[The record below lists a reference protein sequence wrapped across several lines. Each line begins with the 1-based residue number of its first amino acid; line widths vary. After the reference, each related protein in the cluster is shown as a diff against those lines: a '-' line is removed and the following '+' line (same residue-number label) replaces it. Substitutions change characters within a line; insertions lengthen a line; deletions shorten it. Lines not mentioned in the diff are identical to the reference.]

1 MTFIKEPE
9 PSRIYQQSRAE
20 SPAPSCLSV
29 KSHDSMLNP
38 LNFSSEPK
46 PSRIYQQSR
55 AESPA
60 PSCLSVKS
68 HDSMLNPLNFSNEP
82 KPSSWRH
89 HGGLSEDVVSR
100 PRYFWIPPV
109 FKTQRPESP
118 TPSCLSMKS
127 HDSMLNPLNF
137 SNEPKPSK
145 DYQQS
150 RAESP
155 APSFLSMK
163 SDDSMLNPLN
173 FKKEPKPS
181 RPSMRNRWRQL
192 LYEKRLETFCVSV
205 VAEPNL

>member
-1 MTFIKEPE
+1 MSVCVEREERPPPSGPSETSHDSTLEPMTFIKEPE

-46 PSRIYQQSR
+46 PSSWRHHGGLSEDVMSR
-55 AESPA
+55 PRFFGIPSFFKTQRPESPA

-68 HDSMLNPLNFSNEP
+68 HDSMLDPLNFRKEL
-82 KPSSWRH
+82 KPSR
-89 HGGLSEDVVSR
+89 D
-100 PRYFWIPPV
+100 
-109 FKTQRPESP
+109 
-118 TPSCLSMKS
+118 C
-127 HDSMLNPLNF
+127 
-137 SNEPKPSK
+137 
-145 DYQQS
+145 QQS

-181 RPSMRNRWRQL
+181 RPSMRNRLRQL